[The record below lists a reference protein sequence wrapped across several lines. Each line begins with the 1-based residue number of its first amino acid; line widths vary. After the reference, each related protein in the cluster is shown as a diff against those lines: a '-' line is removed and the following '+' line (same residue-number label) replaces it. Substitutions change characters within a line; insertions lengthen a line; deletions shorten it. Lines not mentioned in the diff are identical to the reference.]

1 MSINA
6 TMLRAAL
13 GAAVLIGASAAQAQ
27 DYPSRPMRL
36 ILPYNPGGIVD
47 YVGRTIGQGL
57 SQVTGQSVVPEN
69 KPGAGGILGTHPVVT
84 SDPDGYTLLLMD
96 PAIVVNSVLQTD
108 INYDLFKDLKVVS
121 VVSSSPLVLVTTP
134 SLPVTSFKEFVDYG
148 KANPGKLNYASAGVG
163 TTPHLAGELLR
174 MRTGI
179 DATHVPYRGIAGSFA
194 DLMTGKVQFS
204 FSSIPG
210 AKPFTDVNR
219 LRALATTG
227 GKRSPAYPNLP
238 TVAEAGLPG
247 YQVDLWL
254 AVFVPSATPD
264 AVVTAL
270 SAKLKQTID
279 DATIETALA
288 KFGVESRGTS
298 PAEAR
303 AVHEY
308 DVEEGRRA
316 LPISSSNRGGERQ
329 PQRAGGI

>member
-1 MSINA
+1 MSVNA
-6 TMLRAAL
+6 TIARLAL
-13 GAAVLIGASAAQAQ
+13 GAAALISAATAQAQ

-57 SQVTGQSVVPEN
+57 SQAAGQSVVPEN
-69 KPGAGGILGTHPVVT
+69 KPGAGGILGTHTVAT

-121 VVSSSPLVLVTTP
+121 VVSSSPLVLVTAP
-134 SLPVTSFKEFVDYG
+134 SLPVTSFKEFVDYA

-210 AKPFTDVNR
+210 AKPFTDDNR

-227 GKRSPAYPNLP
+227 GQRSPAYPDLP
-238 TVAEAGLPG
+238 TVGEAGLSG

-264 AVVTAL
+264 AVVATL

-279 DATIETALA
+279 DPTTKAALA
-288 KFGVESRGTS
+288 KFGVETRGTS
-298 PAEAR
+298 PAEGTSF
-303 AVHEY
+303 VHDEY
-308 DVEEGRRA
+308 EKWKKVVESA
-316 LPISSSNRGGERQ
+316 NIKQ
-329 PQRAGGI
+329 

>member
-13 GAAVLIGASAAQAQ
+13 GAAVLIGAGAAQAQ

-57 SQVTGQSVVPEN
+57 SQATGQSVVPEN
-69 KPGAGGILGTHPVVT
+69 KPGAGGILGTHTVAT

-96 PAIVVNSVLQTD
+96 PAIVVNSALQTD

-134 SLPVTSFKEFVDYG
+134 SLPVTSFKEFVDYS
-148 KANPGKLNYASAGVG
+148 KSNPGKLNYASAGVG

-210 AKPFTDVNR
+210 AKPFTDDNR

-227 GKRSPAYPNLP
+227 GKRSPAYPDLP

-279 DATIETALA
+279 DPTIKTALA

-298 PAEAR
+298 PAEGTSF
-303 AVHEY
+303 VHAEY
-308 DVEEGRRA
+308 EM
-316 LPISSSNRGGERQ
+316 
-329 PQRAGGI
+329 

>member
-1 MSINA
+1 MSIIA
-6 TMLRAAL
+6 TMLRVAL
-13 GAAVLIGASAAQAQ
+13 GAAVLMGAASVQAQ
-27 DYPSRPMRL
+27 DYPSRPIRL

-57 SQVTGQSVVPEN
+57 SQASGQSVVPEN
-69 KPGAGGILGTHPVVT
+69 KPGAGGILGTHTVAT

-121 VVSSSPLVLVTTP
+121 VVSSSPLVLVITP
-134 SLPVTSFKEFVDYG
+134 SLPATSFKEFLDYA
-148 KANPGKLNYASAGVG
+148 KANPAKLNYASAGVG

-210 AKPFTDVNR
+210 AKPFTDDNR

-227 GKRSPAYPNLP
+227 AQRSPAYPNLP
-238 TVAEAGLPG
+238 TVAEGGLPG
-247 YQVDLWL
+247 FEVDLWL

-264 AVVTAL
+264 TVVAQL
-270 SAKLKQTID
+270 NAKLKQTLD
-279 DATIETALA
+279 EPATKAALA
-288 KFGVESRGTS
+288 KFGVETRGTNAADGAS
-298 PAEAR
+298 FVRAEYEKWKK
-303 AVHEY
+303 V
-308 DVEEGRRA
+308 VESA
-316 LPISSSNRGGERQ
+316 NLKQ
-329 PQRAGGI
+329 

>member
-57 SQVTGQSVVPEN
+57 SQGTGQSVVPEN
-69 KPGAGGILGTHPVVT
+69 KPGAGGILGTHAVAT

-210 AKPFTDVNR
+210 AKPFTDDNR

-227 GKRSPAYPNLP
+227 GKRSPAYPDLP

-279 DATIETALA
+279 DPTIKTALA

-298 PAEAR
+298 PAEGTSFVHAEYEMWKK
-303 AVHEY
+303 AVES
-308 DVEEGRRA
+308 A
-316 LPISSSNRGGERQ
+316 NLKQ
-329 PQRAGGI
+329 Q

>member
-6 TMLRAAL
+6 TLRLAL
-13 GAAVLIGASAAQAQ
+13 GAVAMIGAASAQAQ
-27 DYPSRPMRL
+27 DYPNRPIRL
-36 ILPYNPGGIVD
+36 LLPYNPGGIVD
-47 YVGRTIGQGL
+47 YVGRTLGQEL
-57 SQVTGQSVVPEN
+57 SQITGQSVVPEN
-69 KPGAGGILGTHPVVT
+69 KPGAGGILGTHTVAT
-84 SDPDGYTLLLMD
+84 ADPDGYTLLLMD
-96 PAIVVNSVLQTD
+96 PAIVINPVLQTD

-134 SLPVTSFKEFVDYG
+134 SLPVTTFKEFVDYA

-210 AKPFTDVNR
+210 AKPFTDDNR

-227 GKRSPAYPNLP
+227 AQRSPAYPDLP
-238 TVAEAGLPG
+238 TVGEAGLPG
-247 YQVDLWL
+247 FQVDVWL

-264 AVVTAL
+264 TVVARL
-270 SAKLKQTID
+270 SAALKQSLEDT
-279 DATIETALA
+279 ATKTALA
-288 KFGVESRGTS
+288 RFGVETRGTS
-298 PAEAR
+298 PADSAGFVQAENEKWKK
-303 AVHEY
+303 V
-308 DVEEGRRA
+308 VESA
-316 LPISSSNRGGERQ
+316 HLKP
-329 PQRAGGI
+329 

>member
-13 GAAVLIGASAAQAQ
+13 GAVVLIGASAAQAQ

-69 KPGAGGILGTHPVVT
+69 KPGAGGILGTHTVAT

-210 AKPFTDVNR
+210 AKPFTDDNR

-227 GKRSPAYPNLP
+227 GKRSPAYPDLP
-238 TVAEAGLPG
+238 TVAEAGLPS

-279 DATIETALA
+279 DPTIKTALA

-298 PAEAR
+298 PAEGTSF
-303 AVHEY
+303 VHAEY
-308 DVEEGRRA
+308 EMWKKVVESA
-316 LPISSSNRGGERQ
+316 NLKQ
-329 PQRAGGI
+329 Q